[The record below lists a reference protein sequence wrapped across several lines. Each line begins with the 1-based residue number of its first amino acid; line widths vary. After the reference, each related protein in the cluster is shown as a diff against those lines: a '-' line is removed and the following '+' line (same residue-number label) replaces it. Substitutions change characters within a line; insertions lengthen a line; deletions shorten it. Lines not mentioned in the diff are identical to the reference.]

1 MSRVSKYDKSK
12 IETNEVIWKAGLYL
26 RLSKEDDVSKDE
38 SDSISSQRELLLS
51 FIKKDPKIDIYN
63 IYVDDGYSGTTF
75 DRPNFQRM
83 WEDIKNGRIN
93 CVVVKDLSRFG
104 RNTIETSNYIE
115 VIFPM
120 LKVRFISLTDQ
131 IDSYLNPQSINGL
144 LVPFKNIMNDE
155 YARDISVKVKS
166 AQNTYR
172 NKGLFIGSFPSYG
185 YIKDPNDKHK
195 LIIDEEASA
204 VVKQIFQMYLSG
216 MGFLTIAKKLTNDRV
231 KSPFEYKVQKGYN
244 YKTPVAKNKYHIW
257 RDTTI
262 QRILTNQMYVGDM
275 VQGTRSVINYRN
287 HKIKPKSKEEWVI
300 VRNTHE
306 AIISREVFDKVQ
318 NMLQLNKKD
327 YIKPF
332 RIYVLGG
339 LVKCGDCG
347 AVLETALCSSKNL
360 KNKYYFRCPTY
371 MLSKGLICSKHTIR
385 NDDLEAT
392 VFQIIKK
399 YIELSVDIESIL
411 KKIKLNTIQKEC
423 QNQNAKL
430 DFEIKKLKDKMSLLY
445 IKFKNNELSENDY
458 IIQKESVLEEIRKI
472 ENQIISLSSSIKNDK
487 FPHTNFINSLAKYKG
502 MNGLTKEMA
511 NELIKEILIFNKNEV
526 EIKLNFDD
534 EFANVIDFIKNNV
547 QEEEVERFLMKLE

>member
-195 LIIDEEASA
+195 LIIRLFIE
-204 VVKQIFQMYLSG
+204 L
-216 MGFLTIAKKLTNDRV
+216 
-231 KSPFEYKVQKGYN
+231 
-244 YKTPVAKNKYHIW
+244 
-257 RDTTI
+257 
-262 QRILTNQMYVGDM
+262 
-275 VQGTRSVINYRN
+275 
-287 HKIKPKSKEEWVI
+287 
-300 VRNTHE
+300 
-306 AIISREVFDKVQ
+306 
-318 NMLQLNKKD
+318 
-327 YIKPF
+327 
-332 RIYVLGG
+332 
-339 LVKCGDCG
+339 
-347 AVLETALCSSKNL
+347 
-360 KNKYYFRCPTY
+360 YYFTRTGRTC
-371 MLSKGLICSKHTIR
+371 IR
-385 NDDLEAT
+385 
-392 VFQIIKK
+392 
-399 YIELSVDIESIL
+399 
-411 KKIKLNTIQKEC
+411 
-423 QNQNAKL
+423 
-430 DFEIKKLKDKMSLLY
+430 
-445 IKFKNNELSENDY
+445 
-458 IIQKESVLEEIRKI
+458 
-472 ENQIISLSSSIKNDK
+472 
-487 FPHTNFINSLAKYKG
+487 
-502 MNGLTKEMA
+502 
-511 NELIKEILIFNKNEV
+511 
-526 EIKLNFDD
+526 
-534 EFANVIDFIKNNV
+534 
-547 QEEEVERFLMKLE
+547 